1 MKFRLLLHR
10 AALLGILVG
19 CLLGCVACTVKPFTV
34 TTGKG
39 STYRSLGGSI
49 MTKSKT
55 ELASMTLPDGTTM
68 SYSTT
73 GKNEVSVPNAVI
85 AGSVAET
92 LSGDWLASDTAATAA
107 EVSKTQI
114 TADKVIKVTDSNNA
128 VKTAKILAPE

>member
-10 AALLGILVG
+10 AALLGILFG

-34 TTGKG
+34 TTTKG

-49 MTKSKT
+49 MTKAKT
-55 ELASMTLPDGTTM
+55 EIAAMTLPDGTTM

-73 GKNEVSVPNAVI
+73 GKNEVSVPNAVV

-114 TADKVIKVTDSNNA
+114 AADKIIKVTDSNNA
-128 VKTAKILAPE
+128 VKTAEILAPE

>member
-10 AALLGILVG
+10 AALLGILFG
-19 CLLGCVACTVKPFTV
+19 CLLGCIACTVKPFAV
-34 TTGKG
+34 TTTKG

-49 MTKSKT
+49 MTKAKT

-128 VKTAKILAPE
+128 VKTAEILAPE